1 MEIGPGREPM
11 ERPGRFPAAFGRRR
25 AAKRMQ
31 GMSVSHLTVVQPPE
45 GASPAGRLYERIR
58 LLQVEARV
66 LAQDHMSQLTEA
78 MAEVSRLAGEV
89 ADGGEAFP
97 VGARE
102 LCRRLSEE
110 ITAQS
115 ATLNAIAERSAQ
127 T

>member
-1 MEIGPGREPM
+1 
-11 ERPGRFPAAFGRRR
+11 
-25 AAKRMQ
+25 
-31 GMSVSHLTVVQPPE
+31 MSVGHLSIVPQPSE
-45 GASPAGRLYERIR
+45 GAPAGRLYERIR
-58 LLQVEARV
+58 LLQVEARE

-97 VGARE
+97 VGARD

-127 T
+127 P